1 MHLVADKYEQ
11 ISEDCR
17 GPVRRELLRLQAM
30 VEACHQFRVYGLG
43 VQSVRV
49 YRSGFIEARVYSRV

>member
-30 VEACHQFRVYGLG
+30 VEACHQFRVYGFRG
-43 VQSVRV
+43 SECK
-49 YRSGFIEARVYSRV
+49 GFIGQGL